1 LDCLASLDYALNYG
15 KRIAEVVEKNV
26 LDPLTVAVCVQIIL
40 AVFFLLHKQHI
51 RMFCGG
57 HVCSLQSVNCCNL
70 WKICG
75 LTRDAV
81 TEEEQDRRIREIT
94 IWQNCPRLV
103 MTIATGDPAVSLEP

>member
-57 HVCSLQSVNCCNL
+57 HVCSL
-70 WKICG
+70 
-75 LTRDAV
+75 TRDAV